1 MLETNRKMCN
11 VILCIRIYIYT
22 EIFDCLAVRQ
32 GCILT
37 EKQGSLFFCLSL
49 YIFFI
54 RLRMI
59 CSEDEDLDRRLEEYG
74 KHLTVSGWKYKTAKE
89 TCGRGEQRQRKIPKP
104 AHEKEGNE
112 NRVGEHLDPR
122 VPSKTAIIKKNLHLL
137 YANVLNKEIF
147 PAGTIILSDRKR
159 HITCSS
165 RNTVYVVTCE
175 VHDEWYVGSTTDLK
189 ARWRNHKII
198 RRKTEKSDKMWGG

>member
-1 MLETNRKMCN
+1 MCN
-11 VILCIRIYIYT
+11 VILCIRIYIYIYIYT

-37 EKQGSLFFCLSL
+37 EKQGSLFFCLSI
-49 YIFFI
+49 YMFFI

-89 TCGRGEQRQRKIPKP
+89 TCGRGEQRQRKTPKP

-112 NRVGEHLDPR
+112 NRVGEHLDTR

-137 YANVLNKEIF
+137 HANVVNKEIF
-147 PAGTIILSDRKR
+147 PAGTIILSDRTRTNLAQIYKP
-159 HITCSS
+159 
-165 RNTVYVVTCE
+165 TVPQRYNQ
-175 VHDEWYVGSTTDLK
+175 HGPMNRPGFFSLQ
-189 ARWRNHKII
+189 RQ
-198 RRKTEKSDKMWGG
+198 M